1 MADSEEFRIKR
12 LMHEQEQSRVFDQVM
27 GLGNFA
33 DSSQGSNTSSK
44 SDGPQGTPAGG
55 RVSGQE
61 EQLEEDNSNSSGS
74 RHEEKIGEAV
84 EESLYPRIAS
94 VAKDQRSTFTMG
106 PSGGGTGEAAFD
118 DALDGLP
125 SFGPEEDE
133 EDEEEVDEDWRIAIP
148 AESMQDG
155 DYDKIKGKKSH
166 SRKKRD
172 KMQEQSSP
180 LEPRGVEEEVERE
193 ATSGSAN
200 TSHSSKD
207 NTPESSQDVGIV
219 NQTRETEAQIESEHP
234 PVVERNPVVSPNI
247 TIKDEPIDEG
257 YEAALLPQSNPRQI
271 KEELEHQEDEL
282 RISSVYSVGGGN
294 TFVPPTAHQLTAV
307 PPQQTTIFI
316 QGRGAV
322 LQAVAPLS
330 VRPPAPIHT
339 SLAAFTQLRPRPPV
353 PPIPG
358 SVRCSGCM
366 KILLKGQT
374 AFQRKG
380 STQLFCSTI
389 CLTGHLPPRV
399 EGKGNQLCSLCNCE
413 ILRARDTITIPAED
427 NTYLHFCGQ
436 HCLSI
441 FRHKAKKIEKAPE
454 KLVDKQP
461 EKKNEKPQ
469 EMPAEKPEDS
479 AICSV
484 CRTITRIEHEVSH
497 HGRLHKLCSDACFVT
512 WRKMRQLAMNCC
524 DGCGLY
530 CNSSSDSYHTLT
542 FEKSELNFCGPTCIT
557 TYKQSC
563 RRTVEC
569 AKCHKPAIVS
579 VTIMERDEKGRVQL
593 YCSPVCVQMSR
604 PLQHTLSGSPFPCC
618 LCKTVA
624 IPQFHLAMVDGTI
637 RNFCSYEC
645 VSTFRKTGHTGSDL
659 VNGKSSPR
667 DAPRLGPSSRASSVP
682 PFPQDFPSSA
692 PYSSH
697 HGSNSSVP
705 PLVPPPV
712 SLTSTSAPGQDH
724 PGTPAAQPMK
734 MGEGGRGDPKVSC
747 HQCTKFFFTKP
758 LLFGHQDK
766 IDLFCSMTCLDL
778 YKTQNN
784 ILVMCEVCNKD
795 KMPFDT
801 MHYNGKDIFFCS
813 KQCKQSFKISLTAR
827 NKDPPCRP
835 CSYCFSI
842 SQKMLHSH
850 YGGKLEE
857 FCKPLCMSQYTVLY
871 YGMGRCDSCRKQGY
885 LNEKLQ
891 YMGSVRNFCNL
902 TCLLGY
908 CSLNFESRHHS
919 NGTGAEPP
927 HAPAQPQQSSK
938 ANPVIADVVS
948 LANGSATQPSVPS
961 DIALTGR
968 LPNSSLDGK
977 ILDHAS
983 TQTDAMRGPPSY
995 RRQMKNK
1002 SVLCR
1007 PFTVDQES
1015 SCQLLTP
1022 STVSSDDS
1030 MSYGCEKAVKKLKTD
1045 QETAPS
1051 PPSANCSIQGDKV
1064 KVLMVPVP
1072 VPVFIPVPMNM
1083 YSQHTPVPMALPIT
1097 LPVPIVIP
1105 PQCKEVRDAATQ
1117 WDPWNDG
1124 TKDQSNAEVSLD
1136 QGDVPLV
1143 PVPVIAPPQRKDVAI
1158 QLDPLVLVTEVQNNT
1173 KAASQIKDVKDLAV
1187 QTEPMVAA
1195 KVPLPSSKDV
1205 VDTAVQ
1211 TDSGFEKKDHLDNS
1225 KQLTPIV
1232 RLPIC
1237 VPPLCKPPKAA
1248 AEVQPDALDRET
1260 ADPVQYGV
1268 WKVEPERQM
1277 ACEDSSTGHS
1287 KSTSEMENP
1296 TIAEAEESPNNAQT
1310 KILRPLTLARKK
1322 ETNHYSRKRKRK
1334 AKSTPSEH
1342 QGTVTAEQHSP
1353 SLQMSNCEDGIPLGQ
1368 DESQTSVVVKP
1379 KITQVEET
1387 SDAAQNKILP
1397 PITLA
1402 RKKVASPS
1410 PCTRKLRTKPTSD
1423 PQDTS
1428 TGDQQSPSLPMGQD
1442 ENTISKVV
1450 KTPINQDESPNAEQ
1464 AKILPP
1470 KTLASKKMATRT
1482 SLKRK
1487 LKAQPTGDNKDGITA
1502 DEEPPFSPMTNL
1514 EHEVPL
1520 AKDESATSEVET
1532 PTIPQVE
1539 ESPNRSQTKIILP
1552 ITLVKKKQGN
1562 RSSRKCKL
1570 KAKPTSDLKDTIAA
1584 PSLVTDLDN
1593 VLTLDQS
1600 KTKAPEVVMSTIQ
1613 QVEENSN
1620 PAQTLIPASV
1630 ILSRKKVTTI
1640 QKVEENPNPA
1650 QTQIPPPVILTRKK
1664 VPTIQ
1669 QVEENPNPAQTQ
1681 ILPSVILSRK
1691 KVPVRSTR
1699 KRKVKAEP
1707 TTSEEQ
1713 DSITVEQPVQTAQMT
1728 ESGHDI
1734 PTASE
1739 VVTPAIVQVK
1749 DIPNTVQTKVPPP
1762 TTTKESTRSTRKSQ
1776 AQKST
1781 SEPSDTITPE
1791 QQPPSSPMA
1800 DLENDFPMDRSD
1812 LKTSTPQRGVKRPRE
1827 GFSGRKR
1834 GRRRTGPVDNSAA
1847 LTTVNFELNYMYGV
1861 KAWKCWVQLHNAH
1874 SKRSNPVVV
1883 KEEILQCDSAEL
1895 SYALSRFVKE
1905 VRRPNGEAYSPDSIF
1920 YLCLGIQQYLFS
1932 KGRIENI
1939 FTDEL
1944 YSQFALEISA
1954 MLRLWKP
1961 KQLPNGSPMS
1971 SRVEESFLW
1980 ECKQLGAYSP
1990 IVLLNTLLFFYTKNF
2005 HFTTVAQH
2013 QSLSFANFSLHTK
2026 HCSRAG
2032 KVIYLKYQQ
2041 SIALPGR
2048 GETERVKKKQEKAVV
2063 DMEMEENVINPL
2075 HCPVRL
2081 YEFYLSRCPPTA
2093 LKRTDM
2099 FYLQPERNVHTH
2111 SSYWYTSHTL
2121 HHTILQSMLT
2131 RILAVKEVQR

>member
-33 DSSQGSNTSSK
+33 DSSQCSNSSSK

-74 RHEEKIGEAV
+74 RHEEKIVEAV
-84 EESLYPRIAS
+84 EESLFPCIAS
-94 VAKDQRSTFTMG
+94 AAKDQRSTFTMG

-118 DALDGLP
+118 NALDGLP
-125 SFGPEEDE
+125 SFGPDEDE
-133 EDEEEVDEDWRIAIP
+133 EDEEEEDEDWNFAIP

-155 DYDKIKGKKSH
+155 DYVKVKGKNSH
-166 SRKKRD
+166 SRKKLD

-180 LEPRGVEEEVERE
+180 LEPSVVEEQLQRE

-207 NTPESSQDVGIV
+207 NTPESCQDVGIV
-219 NQTRETEAQIESEHP
+219 NQTRETVAQIESEHP
-234 PVVERNPVVSPNI
+234 PVVERNPVLSPNI

-257 YEAALLPQSNPRQI
+257 YNAALLPQSNPRQI

-294 TFVPPTAHQLTAV
+294 ALLSPTAHQMTV
-307 PPQQTTIFI
+307 TPPQQTTIFI
-316 QGRGAV
+316 QGRGTV

-339 SLAAFTQLRPRPPV
+339 SLAALTQLRPRPPV
-353 PPIPG
+353 PPIAG

-380 STQLFCSTI
+380 STQLFCSTV

-413 ILRARDTITIPAED
+413 ILRARDTITIPTDD
-427 NTYLHFCGQ
+427 NMYFHFCGQ

-441 FRHKAKKIEKAPE
+441 FRHRAKKIEKVPE
-454 KLVDKQP
+454 KVVDKPP
-461 EKKNEKPQ
+461 EKKIEKPQ
-469 EMPAEKPEDS
+469 EKPAEKPEDS
-479 AICSV
+479 AMCSV

-524 DGCGLY
+524 EGCGLY

-542 FEKSELNFCGPTCIT
+542 FDKSELNFCGPTCIA

-569 AKCHKPAIVS
+569 AKCHKPAMVS
-579 VTIMERDEKGRVQL
+579 VTIMERDEKGKVQL

-604 PLQHTLSGSPFPCC
+604 PQQHTLSESSFPCC

-637 RNFCSYEC
+637 RNFCSYKC
-645 VSTFRKTGHTGSDL
+645 VSTFRRTGHFVGADL
-659 VNGKSSPR
+659 LNGKSSPK

-697 HGSNSSVP
+697 HGSSNSSVP
-705 PLVPPPV
+705 PLVPPPIA
-712 SLTSTSAPGQDH
+712 LTSTSAPGQDR

-747 HQCTKFFFTKP
+747 HQCTKLFFTKP
-758 LLFGHQDK
+758 LLFGHKDQ

-813 KQCKQSFKISLTAR
+813 KQCKKSFQISLASR
-827 NKDPPCRP
+827 NKDALCRP

-842 SQKMLHSH
+842 SEKMLHSH

-902 TCLLGY
+902 ACLLSY

-948 LANGSATQPSVPS
+948 LANGSATQPNVPS
-961 DIALTGR
+961 DIALTGG
-968 LPNSSLDGK
+968 LPNSSFDGK

-1007 PFTVDQES
+1007 PFTVDQEC
-1015 SCQLLTP
+1015 SCLLLTP
-1022 STVSSDDS
+1022 STDRSDDS
-1030 MSYGCEKAVKKLKTD
+1030 TLYGCEKAVEKMKAD

-1051 PPSANCSIQGDKV
+1051 PPLANCSKQGDKV
-1064 KVLMVPVP
+1064 KVVMVPVP

-1097 LPVPIVIP
+1097 LPVPVVIP

-1124 TKDQSNAEVSLD
+1124 TEGQCNAEVSLD
-1136 QGDVPLV
+1136 QGDLPLG
-1143 PVPVIAPPQRKDVAI
+1143 PVPVITPPQRKDVAI
-1158 QLDPLVLVTEVQNNT
+1158 QLDPMVLVTQVQNNT

-1187 QTEPMVAA
+1187 QTDAMVAA
-1195 KVPLPSSKDV
+1195 QVPLPSSKDV
-1205 VDTAVQ
+1205 VNIAVQ
-1211 TDSGFEKKDHLDNS
+1211 TDSGLEKKDHLDDS
-1225 KQLTPIV
+1225 TQLTPIV
-1232 RLPIC
+1232 CPPIC
-1237 VPPLCKPPKAA
+1237 VPPLCKPTKAA
-1248 AEVQPDALDRET
+1248 ADVQPGALDEET

-1268 WKVEPERQM
+1268 WTVEPGRQM
-1277 ACEDSSTGHS
+1277 TCDDSSAGHS
-1287 KSTSEMENP
+1287 KSTSEIENP
-1296 TIAEAEESPNNAQT
+1296 TIAEVEESPNNAQT

-1322 ETNHYSRKRKRK
+1322 ETSHYSRKRKRK
-1334 AKSTPSEH
+1334 AKSTPKEH
-1342 QGTVTAEQHSP
+1342 QDTVTAEQHSP
-1353 SLQMSNCEDGIPLGQ
+1353 SLQMSNCEDVIPLGL

-1379 KITQVEET
+1379 KITQIEDT

-1397 PITLA
+1397 PITIA

-1428 TGDQQSPSLPMGQD
+1428 NGGQQSPSLPMGQD
-1442 ENTISKVV
+1442 ESTILKVV
-1450 KTPINQDESPNAEQ
+1450 ETPINQNKENPTVEE

-1470 KTLASKKMATRT
+1470 NTLASKKMATRT
-1482 SLKRK
+1482 SRKRK
-1487 LKAQPTGDNKDGITA
+1487 MKAQPTGDNKDAITA
-1502 DEEPPFSPMTNL
+1502 EEEPSFSPMINL
-1514 EHEVPL
+1514 EHEIPL
-1520 AKDESATSEVET
+1520 GKDESATSELNT

-1539 ESPNRSQTKIILP
+1539 ESPNTSQTKIILP
-1552 ITLVKKKQGN
+1552 ITLVKKKKGN

-1593 VLTLDQS
+1593 VLPFDQS
-1600 KTKAPEVVMSTIQ
+1600 QTKAPEVVMSTIQ
-1613 QVEENSN
+1613 QVEEN
-1620 PAQTLIPASV
+1620 
-1630 ILSRKKVTTI
+1630 
-1640 QKVEENPNPA
+1640 PNPA
-1650 QTQIPPPVILTRKK
+1650 QSQIPLPVISTREK
-1664 VPTIQ
+1664 VATIQ

-1681 ILPSVILSRK
+1681 ILPSVILSMK

-1707 TTSEEQ
+1707 KTSEEQ
-1713 DSITVEQPVQTAQMT
+1713 DSMTVEQPVQSAQMT
-1728 ESGHDI
+1728 ESVQEI
-1734 PTASE
+1734 PIASE
-1739 VVTPAIVQVK
+1739 LVNPAIVQVK
-1749 DIPNTVQTKVPPP
+1749 ESQNTVQTKVPPP
-1762 TTTKESTRSTRKSQ
+1762 PTTAKESTRSTRQSQ
-1776 AQKST
+1776 AQKSSS
-1781 SEPSDTITPE
+1781 SEPSDSITPE
-1791 QQPPSSPMA
+1791 QQAPSSPMA
-1800 DLENDFPMDRSD
+1800 DLENDFPMDQPD
-1812 LKTSTPQRGVKRPRE
+1812 LKTLIPQRGVKRPRE

-1834 GRRRTGPVDNSAA
+1834 GRRRTSPVDSTAA
-1847 LTTVNFELNYMYGV
+1847 LTPVNFDLKYMYGV

-1895 SYALSRFVKE
+1895 SYALSHFVKE
-1905 VRRPNGEAYSPDSIF
+1905 VRRPNGEAYSADSIF
-1920 YLCLGIQQYLFS
+1920 YLCLGIQQYLFT

-1939 FTDEL
+1939 FNDEL

-1961 KQLPNGSPMS
+1961 KQLPNGSLMS

-2005 HFTTVAQH
+2005 QFTTVAQH

-2026 HCSRAG
+2026 PCSRTG

-2048 GETERVKKKQEKAVV
+2048 GETTERMKKKHEKAVT

-2093 LKRTDM
+2093 VKRTDM